1 MSSDVVKEN
10 MFYIEYRHCK
20 FKARKNQKSKW
31 NEWTCWSVEFPTF
44 KEALSHLPPPT
55 ELEEYKITASI
66 QPLQ

>member
-1 MSSDVVKEN
+1 

-31 NEWTCWSVEFPTF
+31 NDWTCWSVEFLTF
-44 KEALSHLPPPT
+44 EEAVQHLPPPN
-55 ELEEYKITASI
+55 EFEEYKVALSI